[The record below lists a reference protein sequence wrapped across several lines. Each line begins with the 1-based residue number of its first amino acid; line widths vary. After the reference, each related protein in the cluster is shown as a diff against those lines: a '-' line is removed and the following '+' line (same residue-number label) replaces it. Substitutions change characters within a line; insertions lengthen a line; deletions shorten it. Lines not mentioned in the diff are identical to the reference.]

1 MTWERDRSLIHL
13 HLFVHPGGGT
23 AFSKSVWT
31 VKEYVG
37 GGDSP
42 YVTLYYHS
50 FDGEQGTP
58 TARSCELDRVASV
71 NGNLYLW

>member
-42 YVTLYYHS
+42 YVTMYYHS

-58 TARSCELDRVASV
+58 VRPLHALVSSIE
-71 NGNLYLW
+71 

>member
-1 MTWERDRSLIHL
+1 MIWERDRSLIHL

-58 TARSCELDRVASV
+58 KLTKRL
-71 NGNLYLW
+71 